1 MRQVRIIHN
10 NTIIIEIIIIIL
22 IILILIITMTS
33 IFSCFPFLV
42 HGISSQKQV

>member
-22 IILILIITMTS
+22 IILIITMTS